1 MLSEKC
7 TVYCKDKI
15 SRIPKLPIAEVWDDL
30 INNFVIDPLTS
41 SNKYQK
47 MIIDQDMFTK
57 DSEDHTKIL
66 FIEKEKNLKNW
77 HSITVTSDLIEKT
90 IILTEDTIVK
100 VNKKGFIPVSN
111 IEVGDTVPFWFYKSF
126 FDIKVAVHESLED
139 IVTHTGYNLITDS
152 KEFIGSGLIIMSNE
166 K

>member
-1 MLSEKC
+1 MLIDNCKI
-7 TVYCKDKI
+7 YCKDKPE
-15 SRIPKLPIAEVWDDL
+15 RIPQITIGEVWNDL
-30 INNFVIDPLTS
+30 INSFVIDPLSS

-57 DSEDHTKIL
+57 DFEGHTKIK

-77 HSITVTSDLIEKT
+77 HSITVESDLIEKT
-90 IILTEDTIVK
+90 IILTKDTIVK

-111 IEVGDTVPFWFYKSF
+111 IEAGDTVPFWFYKSF

-139 IVTHTGYNLITDS
+139 IVTYTGYNLITDS

-166 K
+166 